1 MCLPS
6 VLSKSF
12 LILLPE
18 RIWFLSAVII
28 YGLGLLYSIFIW
40 RRGFHHNTWT
50 SYAIIALAFV
60 LHTIALTSRGFS
72 LQQCPVNNLYE
83 ATTFILWTISLS
95 SLVFGIWPRLRFI
108 GVFTAPLLFCVGI
121 FAMMPGLDPEYGNEP
136 NFINGWSSL
145 HAALIMLGYGS
156 FGLSA
161 ITGSMFLTQDR
172 NLKLH
177 LAGALFTMLPS
188 IQRLEKLITGTL
200 VSGLVLLTAGLA
212 IGGIFL
218 DLPDGTSFWNDSKVI
233 WSLLVWGFY
242 LMLLITHMKFDQRGR
257 RYAWMAII
265 VFGFVIF
272 TFWGTN
278 LLSSI
283 HNPKS

>member
-1 MCLPS
+1 
-6 VLSKSF
+6 
-12 LILLPE
+12 
-18 RIWFLSAVII
+18 
-28 YGLGLLYSIFIW
+28 
-40 RRGFHHNTWT
+40 
-50 SYAIIALAFV
+50 V

-200 VSGLVLLTAGLA
+200 VSGLVLLTTGLA